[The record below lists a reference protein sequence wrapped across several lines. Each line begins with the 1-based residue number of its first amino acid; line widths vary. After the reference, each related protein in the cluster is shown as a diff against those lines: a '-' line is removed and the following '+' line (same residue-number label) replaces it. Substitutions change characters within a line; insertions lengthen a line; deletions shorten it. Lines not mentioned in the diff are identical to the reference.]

1 MQIGRR
7 FGRLGDEE
15 GGFWKT
21 SVGDFGGRREGKFEM
36 I

>member
-1 MQIGRR
+1 MHIGRR

-15 GGFWKT
+15 EGFWKT
-21 SVGDFGGRREGKFEM
+21 SVGDLWGRTKDMSEM

>member
-15 GGFWKT
+15 RFWKT
-21 SVGDFGGRREGKFEM
+21 SVGDLGGRRKDMSEM